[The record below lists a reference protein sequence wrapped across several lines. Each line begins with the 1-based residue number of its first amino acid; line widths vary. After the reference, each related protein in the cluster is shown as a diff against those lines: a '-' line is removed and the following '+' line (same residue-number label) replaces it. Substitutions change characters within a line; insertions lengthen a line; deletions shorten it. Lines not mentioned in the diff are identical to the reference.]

1 MQHINRQQD
10 SHLSEITKLLSM
22 YQVLTLPQ
30 LGRLFPEL
38 DHAKLLSLLRR
49 LEKSGRLVL
58 QPERDLVL
66 YSKECVPDFAM
77 LSAFWLLLDFL
88 PDITY
93 HTVSDFPVCLS
104 FYTDS
109 DAYDVIYAAPEK
121 EILLNHALSASKEEC
136 PHRLVIVE
144 QVEQIP
150 MLSFPHITAYCR
162 VLPDGQIAYY
172 KKQGESLFDG

>member
-10 SHLSEITKLLSM
+10 SHLSEITRLLSM

-38 DHAKLLSLLRR
+38 DGSKLLSLIRR

-58 QPERDLVL
+58 QQDLDMIL
-66 YSKECVPDFAM
+66 YSKDCVPASSM
-77 LSAFWLLLDFL
+77 LSAFWVLLDFL

-93 HTVSDFPVCLS
+93 HTASDFPVCLS

-121 EILLNHALSASKEEC
+121 EILLNHALSASKEGC

-150 MLSFPHITAYCR
+150 KLSFPQIAAYCR
-162 VLPDGQIAYY
+162 VLPDGQIEYY